1 MKMARTAL
9 QGIIAL
15 DFGTGVAVPDGI
27 RLLAELGAKVIK
39 IESSKNLDF
48 VRTIAAEKNSSAGF
62 NETNRNKLS
71 IGLDLQTA
79 KGKDILK
86 KLIKI
91 ADVFAE
97 NQRGGVAKNLGFD
110 YESVRKIKP
119 NIIYLSSQG
128 FGGGGPHSD
137 YPAYGPMLSAG
148 SGMLSIWKHPDD
160 PYPVGSNSPLPDHM
174 ASKQCA
180 IAIMAALD
188 YKRRTGKG
196 QYIDM
201 AQTEVAASLIG
212 ESYLDYTINKR
223 TPQPKGNRCSY
234 AAPHGAYPCTGM
246 DNWVAISVFTDEEW
260 LSFTKS
266 IGHSEWDKDPKFAT
280 LMERLKNVDELD
292 KLIAEWAK
300 TRDAW
305 EIQELLQKAGVP
317 AGVVQRAPDTMKDP
331 QIAHDKALVELEHP
345 IVGKR
350 LYPNVALKLSA
361 TPALPS
367 KPAPLLGQHTDEIC
381 RELLHMSDSDIK
393 NLKKEGVLESPDIQQ
408 K

>member
-1 MKMARTAL
+1 MARTAL
-9 QGIIAL
+9 QGIIVL
-15 DFGTGVAVPDGI
+15 DLGTGVATPDGT
-27 RLLAELGAKVIK
+27 RLLAELGATVIK

-71 IGLDLQTA
+71 IGVDLQTE
-79 KGKDILK
+79 KGKELVK
-86 KLIKI
+86 KLVKI
-91 ADVFAE
+91 ADIFAE
-97 NQRGGVAKNLGFD
+97 NQRGGVAKSLGLD

-119 NIIYLSSQG
+119 DIVYLSSQG

-174 ASKQCA
+174 ASKQAA
-180 IAIMAALD
+180 IAMMAALD

-196 QYIDM
+196 QFIDM
-201 AQTEVAASLIG
+201 AQTEVAAALIG

-246 DNWVAISVFTDEEW
+246 DNWVAISIFNDEEW
-260 LSFTKS
+260 HNFVKA
-266 IGHSEWDKDPKFAT
+266 IGNPAWTSDAKFAN
-280 LMERLKNVDELD
+280 LMGRLKNVDELD
-292 KLIAEWAK
+292 KLIADWTK
-300 TRDAW
+300 PRDAW
-305 EIQELLQKAGVP
+305 DIQELLQKAGVP

-331 QIAHDKALVELEHP
+331 QIAHDKALVELDHP

-350 LYPNVALKLSA
+350 LYPNVALKLSG
-361 TPALPS
+361 TPALAS

-381 RELLHMSDSDIK
+381 RTLLHMSDNDIN
-393 NLKKEGVLESPDIQQ
+393 NLKKEGVLESPDTQQ

>member
-1 MKMARTAL
+1 MARTAL
-9 QGIIAL
+9 QGILVIDL
-15 DFGTGVAVPDGI
+15 GTGVAVPDGT

-71 IGLDLQTA
+71 IGVDLQTE
-79 KGKDILK
+79 KGKELLK
-86 KLIKI
+86 KLIKL

-97 NQRGGVAKNLGFD
+97 NQRGGVAKSLGFD

-119 NIIYLSSQG
+119 DIVYISSQG

-148 SGMLSIWKHPDD
+148 SGMLSIWKHPED

-180 IAIMAALD
+180 IALMAALD

-223 TPQPKGNRCSY
+223 MPQPKGNRCSY
-234 AAPHGAYPCTGM
+234 AAPHGAYPCTGI
-246 DNWVAISVFTDEEW
+246 DNWVAISIYTDEEW
-260 LSFTKS
+260 LNFVKAIGNPKWAGDSKFT
-266 IGHSEWDKDPKFAT
+266 T
-280 LMERLKNVDELD
+280 LLGRLKNVDELD
-292 KLIAEWAK
+292 KLIAEW
-300 TRDAW
+300 TTPRDAW
-305 EIQELLQKAGVP
+305 EVQETLQKAGVP

-331 QIAHDKALVELEHP
+331 QILHDKALVELDHP

-350 LYPNVALKLSA
+350 LYPNVALKLSG
-361 TPALPS
+361 TPALAS

-381 RELLHMSDSDIK
+381 RELLHMSDEDIK
-393 NLKKEGVLESPDIQQ
+393 NLIKEGVLEKPDAKQ

>member
-1 MKMARTAL
+1 MARTAL
-9 QGIIAL
+9 QGIIVL
-15 DFGTGVAVPDGI
+15 DLGTGVAVPDGT

-71 IGLDLQTA
+71 IGVDLQTE
-79 KGKDILK
+79 KGKELLK
-86 KLIKI
+86 KLIKL

-97 NQRGGVAKNLGFD
+97 NQRGGVAKSLGFD

-119 NIIYLSSQG
+119 DIVYISSQG

-148 SGMLSIWKHPDD
+148 SGMLSIWKHPED

-180 IAIMAALD
+180 IALMAALD

-223 TPQPKGNRCSY
+223 MPQPKGNRCSY
-234 AAPHGAYPCTGM
+234 AAPHGAYPCTGI
-246 DNWVAISVFTDEEW
+246 DNWVAISIYTDEEW
-260 LSFTKS
+260 LNFVKAIGNPKWAGDSKFT
-266 IGHSEWDKDPKFAT
+266 T
-280 LMERLKNVDELD
+280 LLGRLKNVDELD
-292 KLIAEWAK
+292 KLIAEW
-300 TRDAW
+300 TTPRDAW
-305 EIQELLQKAGVP
+305 EVQETLQKAGVP

-331 QIAHDKALVELEHP
+331 QILHDKALVELDHP

-350 LYPNVALKLSA
+350 LYPNVALKLSG
-361 TPALPS
+361 TPALAS

-381 RELLHMSDSDIK
+381 RELLHMSDEDIK
-393 NLKKEGVLESPDIQQ
+393 NLIKEGVLEKPDAKQ

>member
-1 MKMARTAL
+1 MARTAL
-9 QGIIAL
+9 QGIIVL
-15 DFGTGVAVPDGI
+15 DLGTGVATPDGT
-27 RLLAELGAKVIK
+27 RLLAELGATVIK

-71 IGLDLQTA
+71 IGVDLQTE
-79 KGKDILK
+79 KGKELVK
-86 KLIKI
+86 KLVKM

-97 NQRGGVAKNLGFD
+97 NQRGGVAKNLGLD

-119 NIIYLSSQG
+119 DIVYLSSQG

-174 ASKQCA
+174 ASKQAA
-180 IAIMAALD
+180 IAMMAALD

-196 QYIDM
+196 QFIDM
-201 AQTEVAASLIG
+201 AQTEVAAALIG
-212 ESYLDYTINKR
+212 ESYLEYTINKH
-223 TPQPKGNRCSY
+223 TPQPKGNRCPY

-260 LSFTKS
+260 HSFVKA
-266 IGHSEWDKDPKFAT
+266 IGNPQWAGDAKFAN
-280 LMERLKNVDELD
+280 LMGRLKNVDGLD
-292 KLIAEWAK
+292 KLIAEWTK

-331 QIAHDKALVELEHP
+331 QIAHDKALVELDHP

-350 LYPNVALKLSA
+350 LYPNVALKLSE
-361 TPALPS
+361 TPALAS

-381 RELLHMSDSDIK
+381 RTLLHMSDDEIK
-393 NLKKEGVLESPDIQQ
+393 NLKKEGVLESPDTQQ

>member
-1 MKMARTAL
+1 MSRTAL
-9 QGIIAL
+9 QGVIVL
-15 DFGTGVAVPDGI
+15 DLGTGVATPDGT
-27 RLLAELGAKVIK
+27 RLLAELGATVIK

-71 IGLDLQTA
+71 IGVDLSTE
-79 KGKDILK
+79 KGKNLVR
-86 KLIKI
+86 KLVKI

-119 NIIYLSSQG
+119 DIVYISSQG
-128 FGGGGPHSD
+128 FGGGGPHAD

-174 ASKQCA
+174 ASKQA
-180 IAIMAALD
+180 AVAMMAALD

-212 ESYLDYTINKR
+212 ESYLEYTMNKKV
-223 TPQPKGNRCSY
+223 PQPKGNRCPY

-260 LSFTKS
+260 HCFVKAL
-266 IGHSEWDKDPKFAT
+266 GHPEWAEDARFASLT
-280 LMERLKNVDELD
+280 SRLKNVDELD
-292 KLIAEWAK
+292 KLISEWTK

-305 EIQELLQKAGVP
+305 DIQDLLQKARVP

-331 QIAHDKALVELEHP
+331 QVAHDKALVELEHP
-345 IVGKR
+345 VVGKR
-350 LYPNVALKLSA
+350 LYPNVALKLSE
-361 TPALPS
+361 TPAVAS

-381 RELLHMSDSDIK
+381 RTYLHMSDSEIG
-393 NLKKEGVLESPDIQQ
+393 NLKTEGVLESPDIQQ

>member
-1 MKMARTAL
+1 MARTAL
-9 QGIIAL
+9 QGIIVL
-15 DFGTGVAVPDGI
+15 DLGTGVATPDGT
-27 RLLAELGAKVIK
+27 RLLAELGATVIK

-71 IGLDLQTA
+71 IGVDLQTE
-79 KGKDILK
+79 KGKELIK
-86 KLIKI
+86 KLVKL
-91 ADVFAE
+91 ADIFAE
-97 NQRGGVAKNLGFD
+97 NQRGGVAKSLGLD

-119 NIIYLSSQG
+119 DIVYLSSQG

-174 ASKQCA
+174 ASKQAA
-180 IAIMAALD
+180 IAMMAALD

-196 QYIDM
+196 QFIDM
-201 AQTEVAASLIG
+201 AQTEVAAALIG

-246 DNWVAISVFTDEEW
+246 DNWVAISIFNDEEW
-260 LSFTKS
+260 HNFVKA
-266 IGHSEWDKDPKFAT
+266 IGNPAWASDAKFAN
-280 LMERLKNVDELD
+280 LMGRLKNVDELD
-292 KLIAEWAK
+292 KLIADWTK
-300 TRDAW
+300 PRDAW
-305 EIQELLQKAGVP
+305 DIQELLQKAGVP

-350 LYPNVALKLSA
+350 LYPNVALKLSG
-361 TPALPS
+361 TPALAS

-393 NLKKEGVLESPDIQQ
+393 NLKKEGVLESPDTQQ

>member
-1 MKMARTAL
+1 MARTAL
-9 QGIIAL
+9 QGIIVL
-15 DFGTGVAVPDGI
+15 DLGTGVATPDGT
-27 RLLAELGAKVIK
+27 RLLAELGATVIK

-71 IGLDLQTA
+71 IGVDLQTE
-79 KGKDILK
+79 KGKELVK
-86 KLIKI
+86 KLVKI
-91 ADVFAE
+91 ADIFAE
-97 NQRGGVAKNLGFD
+97 NQRGGVAKSLGLD

-119 NIIYLSSQG
+119 DIVYLSSQG

-174 ASKQCA
+174 ASKQAA
-180 IAIMAALD
+180 IAMMAALD

-196 QYIDM
+196 QFIDM
-201 AQTEVAASLIG
+201 AQTEVAAALIG

-246 DNWVAISVFTDEEW
+246 DNWVAISIFNDEEW
-260 LSFTKS
+260 HNFVKA
-266 IGHSEWDKDPKFAT
+266 IGNPAWTSDAKFAN
-280 LMERLKNVDELD
+280 LMGRLKNVDELD
-292 KLIAEWAK
+292 KLIADWTK
-300 TRDAW
+300 PRDAW
-305 EIQELLQKAGVP
+305 DIQELLQNAGVP

-331 QIAHDKALVELEHP
+331 QIAHDKALVELDHP

-350 LYPNVALKLSA
+350 LYPNVALKLSG
-361 TPALPS
+361 TPALAS

-381 RELLHMSDSDIK
+381 RTLLHMSDNDIK
-393 NLKKEGVLESPDIQQ
+393 NLKKEGVLESPDTQQ

>member
-1 MKMARTAL
+1 MARTAL
-9 QGIIAL
+9 QGIIVL
-15 DFGTGVAVPDGI
+15 DLGTGVATPDGT
-27 RLLAELGAKVIK
+27 RLLAELGATVIK

-71 IGLDLQTA
+71 IGVDLQTE
-79 KGKDILK
+79 KGKELVK
-86 KLIKI
+86 KLVKI
-91 ADVFAE
+91 ADIFAE
-97 NQRGGVAKNLGFD
+97 NQRGGVAKSLGLD

-119 NIIYLSSQG
+119 DIVYLSSQG

-174 ASKQCA
+174 ASKQAA
-180 IAIMAALD
+180 IAMMAALD

-196 QYIDM
+196 QFIDM
-201 AQTEVAASLIG
+201 AQTEVAAALIG

-246 DNWVAISVFTDEEW
+246 DNWVAISIFNDEEW
-260 LSFTKS
+260 HNFVKA
-266 IGHSEWDKDPKFAT
+266 IGNPAWTSDAKFAN
-280 LMERLKNVDELD
+280 LMGRLKNVDELD
-292 KLIAEWAK
+292 KLIADWTK
-300 TRDAW
+300 PRDAW
-305 EIQELLQKAGVP
+305 DIQELLQKAGVP

-350 LYPNVALKLSA
+350 LYPNVALKLSG
-361 TPALPS
+361 TPALAS

-381 RELLHMSDSDIK
+381 RTLLHMSDNDIN
-393 NLKKEGVLESPDIQQ
+393 NLKKEGVLESPDTQQ

>member
-1 MKMARTAL
+1 MAQTTL
-9 QGIIAL
+9 QGILVL

-86 KLIKI
+86 KLIEK

-97 NQRGGVAKNLGFD
+97 NQRGGVAKSLGFD
-110 YESVRKIKP
+110 YEAVRKIKP
-119 NIIYLSSQG
+119 DIIYLSSQG

-180 IAIMAALD
+180 IGIMAALD
-188 YKRRTGKG
+188 YRRRTGKG

-223 TPQPKGNRCSY
+223 VPEPKGNRCPY

-260 LSFTKS
+260 HSFTKA
-266 IGHSEWDKDPKFAT
+266 IGHPEWDEEPKFAT
-280 LMERLKNVDELD
+280 LLERLKNVDELD
-292 KLIAEWAK
+292 KLVAEW
-300 TRDAW
+300 TTPLDAW
-305 EIQELLQKAGVP
+305 DVQELLQKAGVP

-331 QIAHDKALVELEHP
+331 QILHDNALVELDHP

-350 LYPNVALKLSA
+350 LYPNVALKLSG
-361 TPALPS
+361 TPALAS
-367 KPAPLLGQHTDEIC
+367 TPAPLLGQHTDEIC
-381 RELLHMSDSDIK
+381 RELLLMSDSDIE
-393 NLKKEGVLESPDIQQ
+393 NLKKEGVLESPDTQQ

>member
-1 MKMARTAL
+1 MARTAL
-9 QGIIAL
+9 QGIIVL
-15 DFGTGVAVPDGI
+15 DLGTGVATPDGT
-27 RLLAELGAKVIK
+27 RLLAELGATVIK

-71 IGLDLQTA
+71 IGVDLQTE
-79 KGKDILK
+79 KGKELVK
-86 KLIKI
+86 KLVKI
-91 ADVFAE
+91 ADIFAE
-97 NQRGGVAKNLGFD
+97 NQRGGVAKSLGLD

-119 NIIYLSSQG
+119 DIVYLSSQG

-174 ASKQCA
+174 ASKQAA
-180 IAIMAALD
+180 IAMMAALD

-196 QYIDM
+196 QFIDM
-201 AQTEVAASLIG
+201 AQTEVAAALIG

-246 DNWVAISVFTDEEW
+246 DNWVAISIFNDEEW
-260 LSFTKS
+260 HNFVKA
-266 IGHSEWDKDPKFAT
+266 IGNPAWTSDAKFAN
-280 LMERLKNVDELD
+280 LMGRLKNVDELD
-292 KLIAEWAK
+292 KLIADWTK
-300 TRDAW
+300 PRDAW
-305 EIQELLQKAGVP
+305 DIQELLQKAGVP

-331 QIAHDKALVELEHP
+331 QIAHDKALVELDHP

-350 LYPNVALKLSA
+350 LYPNVALKLSG
-361 TPALPS
+361 TPALAS

-381 RELLHMSDSDIK
+381 RTLLHMSDNDIK
-393 NLKKEGVLESPDIQQ
+393 NLKKEGVLESPDTQQ

>member
-9 QGIIAL
+9 QGIIVL

-79 KGKDILK
+79 KGKDLLK

-91 ADVFAE
+91 ADIFAE

-119 NIIYLSSQG
+119 DIVYLSSQG

-174 ASKQCA
+174 ASKQAA
-180 IAIMAALD
+180 IAMMAALD

-196 QYIDM
+196 QFIDM
-201 AQTEVAASLIG
+201 AQTEVAAALIG

-223 TPQPKGNRCSY
+223 IPQPKGNRCAY

-246 DNWVAISVFTDEEW
+246 DNWVAISIFNDEEW
-260 LSFTKS
+260 HSFVKA
-266 IGHSEWDKDPKFAT
+266 IGNPAWAGDAKFAN
-280 LMERLKNVDELD
+280 LMGRLKNVDELD
-292 KLIAEWAK
+292 KLIAEWTK
-300 TRDAW
+300 SRNAW
-305 EIQELLQKAGVP
+305 DIQELLQKSGVP

-331 QIAHDKALVELEHP
+331 QIAHDKALVELDHP

-350 LYPNVALKLSA
+350 LYPNVALKLSG
-361 TPALPS
+361 TPALAS

-381 RELLHMSDSDIK
+381 RTLLHMSDDEIK
-393 NLKKEGVLESPDIQQ
+393 NLKKEGVLESPDTQQ

>member
-1 MKMARTAL
+1 MARTAL
-9 QGIIAL
+9 QGIIVL
-15 DFGTGVAVPDGI
+15 DLGTGVAVPDGT

-71 IGLDLQTA
+71 IGVDLQTE
-79 KGKDILK
+79 KGKELLK
-86 KLIKI
+86 KLIKM

-97 NQRGGVAKNLGFD
+97 NQRGGVAKSLGFD

-119 NIIYLSSQG
+119 DIVYISSQG

-196 QYIDM
+196 QFIDM

-223 TPQPKGNRCSY
+223 MPQPKGNRCPY
-234 AAPHGAYPCTGM
+234 AAPHGAYPCTGI
-246 DNWVAISVFTDEEW
+246 DNWVAISIFTDEEW
-260 LSFTKS
+260 HSFVRA
-266 IGHSEWDKDPKFAT
+266 IGNPKWASDSKFTT
-280 LMERLKNVDELD
+280 LLGRLKNVDELD
-292 KLIAEWAK
+292 KLIAEW
-300 TRDAW
+300 TTPRDAW
-305 EIQELLQKAGVP
+305 EVQETLQKAGVP

-331 QIAHDKALVELEHP
+331 QIAHDKALVELDHP

-350 LYPNVALKLSA
+350 LYPNVALKLSGS
-361 TPALPS
+361 PALAS

-393 NLKKEGVLESPDIQQ
+393 NLIKEGVLEKPDTKQ

>member
-1 MKMARTAL
+1 MARTAL
-9 QGIIAL
+9 QGIIVL
-15 DFGTGVAVPDGI
+15 DLGTGVATPDGT
-27 RLLAELGAKVIK
+27 RLLAELGATVIK

-71 IGLDLQTA
+71 IGVDLQTE
-79 KGKDILK
+79 KGKELVK
-86 KLIKI
+86 KLVKI
-91 ADVFAE
+91 ADIFAE
-97 NQRGGVAKNLGFD
+97 NQRGGVAKSLGLD

-119 NIIYLSSQG
+119 DIVYLSSQG

-174 ASKQCA
+174 ASKQAA
-180 IAIMAALD
+180 IAMMAALD

-196 QYIDM
+196 QFIDM
-201 AQTEVAASLIG
+201 AQTEVAAALIG

-246 DNWVAISVFTDEEW
+246 DNWVAISIFNDEEW
-260 LSFTKS
+260 HNFVKA
-266 IGHSEWDKDPKFAT
+266 IGNPAWASDAKFAN
-280 LMERLKNVDELD
+280 LMGRLKNVDELD
-292 KLIAEWAK
+292 KLIADWTK
-300 TRDAW
+300 PRDAW
-305 EIQELLQKAGVP
+305 DIQELLQKAGVP

-350 LYPNVALKLSA
+350 LYPNVALKLSG
-361 TPALPS
+361 TPALAS

-381 RELLHMSDSDIK
+381 RTLLHMSDNDIN
-393 NLKKEGVLESPDIQQ
+393 NLKKEGVLESPDTQQ